1 MKIPSCFCT
10 ITNCPHIYYLTFFV
24 LLSSGQLISRIGDSK
39 SKLEG
44 RLLKSNGIVLR
55 DDDLIQTRQT
65 GMIYLDFEEYF
76 PKPYQVKLYFKSSDG
91 SRPKLNELANPI
103 LSQAFDRRPP
113 PRKPLNAIKSPDKNL
128 LEGWELH
135 VLYVKGYSVLEVYKK
150 TSEVTEHE
158 IKHLLALQSGN
169 SFWIE
174 STQNELSEGDFSAF
188 GFSLLRNDGY
198 LRMKKLNSR
207 SIMIFRSQT
216 DQYLFEAMEKEKFN
230 LAPESIKGF

>member
-1 MKIPSCFCT
+1 MLK
-10 ITNCPHIYYLTFFV
+10 
-24 LLSSGQLISRIGDSK
+24 SSGII
-39 SKLEG
+39 
-44 RLLKSNGIVLR
+44 LR

-91 SRPKLNELANPI
+91 TRPKLNELAKPI

-113 PRKPLNAIKSPDKNL
+113 PKKPLTAIKSSERN

-150 TSEVTEHE
+150 TSEVSEHE

-174 STQNELSEGDFSAF
+174 STEKDLPEGDFSAF

-198 LRMKKLNSR
+198 LRIKKLNTR

-216 DQYLFEAMEKEKFN
+216 DQYLFNAMEKKRFN
-230 LAPESIKGF
+230 LAPDSIKGF